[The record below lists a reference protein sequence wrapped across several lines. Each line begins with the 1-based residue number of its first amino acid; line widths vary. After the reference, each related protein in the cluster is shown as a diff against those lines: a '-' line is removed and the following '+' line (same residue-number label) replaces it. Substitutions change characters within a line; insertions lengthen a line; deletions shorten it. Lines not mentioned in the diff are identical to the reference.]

1 MNSGLS
7 VSKVVTRSR
16 PVAPKCVSVL
26 LCVTSL
32 AFGAGVFLTW
42 LIMSFAKS
50 CTSESEPNQGYYQ
63 PNTSSY
69 SNTPEQSRPILLL
82 TGDSLTEY
90 GTKPDN
96 AGWISLLQ
104 DRYCRS
110 ADVMPRGLGG
120 YNTKYVFLPSWFLE
134 SALPVIEG
142 ELASLGTSPALIT
155 LWLGA
160 NDAALLDGRSAWQHI
175 PLADYSTNLAQIVHT
190 FRLKAPASQI
200 LLITPAHV
208 NDARRLVDSPDG
220 KLDRSNAAAGE
231 YARACVE
238 VAGELNIPVLDLYT
252 FFNAMSESDR
262 ASYLED
268 GLHFNAKGN
277 RAVDQELQA
286 IIATAFPELLSRLG
300 VWDIPTYQT
309 YKTIS
314 TRLLIFAF
322 PPEASDIMEEALNA
336 GAGVQQAL
344 EAMRVAGETVTR
356 MEEDYAFWMAQ
367 YKRQTREMAE
377 CVSAE
382 GQEKGE
388 ERTHYQAL
396 LQALGDTKHGLDFA
410 SRSLTEARQE
420 VASARAEINSARQFF
435 LQVAPSNPPA
445 NSGDKTISNGSEVGN
460 VATPPIANA
469 AQQTPTQTPTQTPK
483 RQRSETVRLS
493 SPPKRTRYT
502 RSFLWDSDGE
512 MHHFPV
518 GFEIPHCNVSRAW
531 ELWCCGDSRQMYPP
545 FRILLTRDLP
555 NRDLKKTYS
564 EYRFAMVWIE
574 EEVRARGGWVD
585 EDHPAPEAAAAMF
598 DRVKAGI
605 AIMRNAGGRQKQP
618 VENLQ
623 WTTATALL
631 RKRAKLGAQ
640 APQVPQ
646 A

>member
-1 MNSGLS
+1 MASKQVMNSGLP
-7 VSKVVTRSR
+7 VFKLVTRPR
-16 PVAPKCVSVL
+16 LVAPKLNNVL
-26 LCVTSL
+26 LSVTSL
-32 AFGAGVFLTW
+32 ALGAVALAW
-42 LIMSFAKS
+42 
-50 CTSESEPNQGYYQ
+50 
-63 PNTSSY
+63 
-69 SNTPEQSRPILLL
+69 
-82 TGDSLTEY
+82 
-90 GTKPDN
+90 
-96 AGWISLLQ
+96 
-104 DRYCRS
+104 
-110 ADVMPRGLGG
+110 
-120 YNTKYVFLPSWFLE
+120 WFLE

-142 ELASLGTSPALIT
+142 ELANLGTLPALIT

-160 NDAALLDGRSAWQHI
+160 NDAALLDGESAWQHI
-175 PLADYSTNLAQIVHT
+175 PLANYSANLAQIILT

-208 NDARRLVDSPDG
+208 NDARRLAGSPDG

-238 VAGELNIPVLDLYT
+238 VAGQLNIPVLDLYT

-262 ASYLED
+262 AGYLED

-309 YKTIS
+309 FKTAIS
-314 TRLLIFAF
+314 TRLLVFAF
-322 PPEASDIMEEALNA
+322 PPEASDAIMEEAFNA

-344 EAMRVAGETVTR
+344 EAMRVAGETVAR

-377 CVSAE
+377 CASAE

-396 LQALGDTKHGLDFA
+396 QQALEDTKHGLDFA

-420 VASARAEINSARQFF
+420 VASARTELNSARQFF
-435 LQVAPSNPPA
+435 LQVTPSNPPA
-445 NSGDKTISNGSEVGN
+445 NSGDKTISNGNEVGN
-460 VATPPIANA
+460 VAAPPIANA
-469 AQQTPTQTPTQTPK
+469 AVAKREIALASQTPPPQQQTPTQTPTQTPK

-531 ELWCCGDSRQMYPP
+531 ELWCCGDPRQMYPP

-646 A
+646 P